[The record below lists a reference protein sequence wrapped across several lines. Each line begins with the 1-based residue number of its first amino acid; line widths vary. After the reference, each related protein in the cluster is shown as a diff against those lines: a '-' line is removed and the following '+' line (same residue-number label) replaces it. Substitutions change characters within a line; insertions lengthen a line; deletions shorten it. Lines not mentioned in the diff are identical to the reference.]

1 MTRSRERSIFTSVLL
16 AWVAFFAYATLD
28 LGPAARLVPL
38 SVAVPTLGLLIFQL
52 AVDLVPRL
60 EQRYR
65 KFDKVDLLRV
75 EPLRKKVPAAV
86 SSETSSFP
94 DGEIAA
100 EGEWRLFVWI
110 LFLPVLIYLLG
121 LLIALPLHVLL
132 YLRVRSRESW
142 TLSIATAACLSA
154 ALYGIFVAA
163 LRIRLFEG
171 VLRAWVGI

>member
-1 MTRSRERSIFTSVLL
+1 
-16 AWVAFFAYATLD
+16 
-28 LGPAARLVPL
+28 
-38 SVAVPTLGLLIFQL
+38 
-52 AVDLVPRL
+52 
-60 EQRYR
+60 
-65 KFDKVDLLRV
+65 
-75 EPLRKKVPAAV
+75 
-86 SSETSSFP
+86 
-94 DGEIAA
+94 
-100 EGEWRLFVWI
+100 LFVWI
-110 LFLPVLIYLLG
+110 LFLPVLIYFLG